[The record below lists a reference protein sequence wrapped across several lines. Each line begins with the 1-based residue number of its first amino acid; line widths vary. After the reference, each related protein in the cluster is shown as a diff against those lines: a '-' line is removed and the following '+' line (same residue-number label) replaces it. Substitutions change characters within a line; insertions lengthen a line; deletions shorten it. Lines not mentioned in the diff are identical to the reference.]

1 MKKQIISLIVLF
13 TITINCYSQFIEP
26 GISVGLNSYSGDLKR
41 GYSPFPG
48 EIGFEIF
55 NRFNISSHQTFKISY
70 KRGSL
75 KGKELI
81 DDALSASRHMSFKSK
96 ISEISGKIEYNFLDY
111 FDEVSKLDFTPY
123 LFFGIGATIL
133 KNVEERENMLD
144 SKELFIN
151 VPFGLGFKYLINK
164 RFSLAFELEIK
175 KTFNDNLDYM
185 SGANTKNI
193 NNVTGLNFNNSIKNF
208 QYGSGNDND
217 FYYFTGISISYIFYR
232 IPCPKNSAP
241 YNSIY

>member
-1 MKKQIISLIVLF
+1 MPRIWSKIIHAAMAATTPSKD
-13 TITINCYSQFIEP
+13 ITIAA
-26 GISVGLNSYSGDLKR
+26 GAAV
-41 GYSPFPG
+41 
-48 EIGFEIF
+48 IF
-55 NRFNISSHQTFKISY
+55 FWPKIW
-70 KRGSL
+70 
-75 KGKELI
+75 
-81 DDALSASRHMSFKSK
+81 SANAAPPDKIPAYK
-96 ISEISGKIEYNFLDY
+96 ISEISVKIEYNFLDY
-111 FDEVSKLDFTPY
+111 FYEVSKLDFTPY

-133 KNVEERENMLD
+133 KNVEERKNVLD
-144 SKELFIN
+144 NNELFIN
-151 VPFGLGFKYLINK
+151 IPFGLGFKYLINK

-193 NNVTGLNFNNSIKNF
+193 NSITGLNFNNSIKNF

-241 YNSIY
+241 YNGIY

>member
-1 MKKQIISLIVLF
+1 MIKYTINIIFLLTS
-13 TITINCYSQFIEP
+13 TINCYSQFLEP
-26 GISVGLNSYSGDLKR
+26 GVSVGLNSYSGDLKR

-48 EIGFEIF
+48 QIGFEVF
-55 NRFNISSHQTFKISY
+55 NRFNISSHQSFKVSY
-70 KRGSL
+70 KRGSI
-75 KGKELI
+75 KGKEI
-81 DDALSASRHMSFKSK
+81 INDALSLNRNMWFKSK
-96 ISEISGKIEYNFLDY
+96 ISEVSGKIEYNFLDY
-111 FDEVSKLDFTPY
+111 FDEVTKHNFTPY
-123 LFFGIGATIL
+123 VFFGLGATIL
-133 KNVEERENMLD
+133 TNVEEREKVLN

-151 VPFGLGFKYLINK
+151 IPFGMGFKYLIN
-164 RFSLAFELEIK
+164 RQFSIALEIEIK
-175 KTFNDNLDYM
+175 KTFNDNIDYM

-193 NNVTGLNFNNSIKNF
+193 NQVTGLNFNNSIKNY